1 MESDKYWIKQS
12 FLLPAHAID
21 SDYDSI
27 YRVYSTS
34 RAKYTDT
41 SFGGSWEINP
51 LPGFTENADLVTKGS
66 YDEGFGIGRGYSEL
80 FDDNKVLA
88 HFQVGVPRFNSLTR
102 YFGDFYSVE
111 AASLARTGRA
121 RSGFMY
127 AAGSAA
133 GTLLTIPLMPV
144 LFIAKVGR
152 FILGRP
158 SSKFYTLKPTM
169 HAYWSS
175 YSTMVN
181 GIWAGMGVHEMWK
194 VEQRQPLI
202 DPGEANFDEDWTAF
216 HKILPDVFGKGGYID
231 MMAVSTKAERLAIKY
246 KESLE
251 AKLTE
256 GMSSKEMMRTI
267 HDLASDQ
274 KERRIQLNSTRDLDS
289 THTLENYL
297 KFYFAGVEGEY
308 ADGNAAV
315 DDATAAGLAQVAD
328 RLPDEEQRDGWFT
341 RFAEAGEATAAMGAD
356 FISFRIN
363 NPGTQSESFSNQT
376 KESGIASTINSMS
389 ASARDT
395 RFNIA
400 DGNLDSAGI
409 ASTIVNGVRDFAMG
423 AAKTFSVEGIAA
435 LAGSAFADI
444 PEQWD
449 SSSSDMNK
457 VSFTIPLRSPSAH
470 PVARLQNIISPIC
483 AMVSM
488 TAALSTGPQSYTSP
502 FLVSCFIR
510 GRAFIRL
517 GIIDSIS
524 IERGDGDV
532 GWTNK
537 GEFLSATMTV
547 TVKDLSTVCH
557 MPILTK
563 SDMSGVG
570 FLGKDAAD
578 VLAALSS
585 NTYSEDSMYS
595 DYINTLAAVP
605 LEDVINKTSAWSL
618 RRRRRALASL
628 QWSSPSY
635 LASASMNGMFGDLF
649 KSISIRTQRQ

>member
-1 MESDKYWIKQS
+1 MESDKHWIKQS

-21 SDYDSI
+21 SDYDAI

-51 LPGFTENADLVTKGS
+51 LPGFTETADLVTKGS
-66 YDEGFGIGRGYSEL
+66 YQSGFGIGRGYSEL
-80 FDDNKVLA
+80 FDDNKILA

-133 GTLLTIPLMPV
+133 GTILTIPLMPV
-144 LFIAKVGR
+144 LFLAKVGR
-152 FILGRP
+152 FLMNRP
-158 SSKFYTLKPTM
+158 SSKYYTLKPTM

-175 YSTMVN
+175 YSTMLN

-202 DPGEANFDEDWTAF
+202 DPGQADFKEDWNQF
-216 HKILPDVFGKGGYID
+216 RKHLPDIFGEGGYID
-231 MMAVSTKAERLAIKY
+231 IMAVSTKAERLAIAY

-256 GMSSKEMMRTI
+256 NMSAKDMMRTI
-267 HDLASDQ
+267 HDLASDD
-274 KERRIQLNSTRDLDS
+274 KDKRIQLAGERLHAEASLQQY
-289 THTLENYL
+289 LEY
-297 KFYFAGVEGEY
+297 YFAGVEGEY
-308 ADGNAAV
+308 NDENSV
-315 DDATAAGLAQVAD
+315 NQVLEALPKEEE
-328 RLPDEEQRDGWFT
+328 RLGWFE
-341 RFAEAGEATAAMGAD
+341 RFADSAKASARMGAD
-356 FISFRIN
+356 FITFRIN

-376 KESGIASTINSMS
+376 KESGVASTINSMS
-389 ASARDT
+389 ASARDA
-395 RFNIA
+395 RFNVA

-409 ASTIVNGVRDFAMG
+409 ASTVINGVRNFAMG
-423 AAKTFSVEGIAA
+423 VAESFSVEGIAA

-449 SSSSDMNK
+449 SSSTDMNK
-457 VSFTIPLRSPSAH
+457 LSFTIPLRSPSGH

-483 AMVSM
+483 AMISM

-510 GRAFIRL
+510 GRGFIRL
-517 GIIDSIS
+517 GIIDSVS
-524 IERGDGDV
+524 IERGDGEI

-557 MPILTK
+557 MPVLTK
-563 SDMSGVG
+563 SNMSGVG
-570 FLGKDAAD
+570 FLGAGAAD
-578 VLAALSS
+578 VFAAMSK

-605 LEDVINKTSAWSL
+605 LEDVINKTSEWSL
-618 RRRRRALASL
+618 RRRRRALAAM
-628 QWSSPSY
+628 QWSSPAY
-635 LASASMNGMFGDLF
+635 LASASMNGTFGDLF
-649 KSISIRTQRQ
+649 KAISVRTSR